1 MEIPLRTLE
10 EWEAG
15 RRQMP
20 DYVQR
25 LITYYVRMQQLLKEK
40 EIELEKMENEQVGN
54 FKTY

>member
-1 MEIPLRTLE
+1 
-10 EWEAG
+10 
-15 RRQMP
+15 MP